1 MVCVVFPVAA
11 RSLATVP
18 ETKVFL
24 VLLLVMRGGELNVDG
39 AEEHEHGRLQQADQK
54 LEAVERNRN
63 DDRHRVGYPL
73 GQAEIFSQSD
83 HGGEEILAGEDIAEQ
98 PE

>member
-24 VLLLVMRGGELNVDG
+24 VLLLVVRGGELNVDG
-39 AEEHEHGRLQQADQK
+39 AEEHEDGRLQQADQK
-54 LEAVERNRN
+54 LETVE
-63 DDRHRVGYPL
+63 
-73 GQAEIFSQSD
+73 
-83 HGGEEILAGEDIAEQ
+83 
-98 PE
+98 